1 MKQIFHVAN
10 AFERFVKSQSF
21 GGILLVLCTLAA
33 LIWANGP
40 YAHTYFGIN
49 HAEAGFKIG
58 YFQIFKSSQHWI
70 NDGLMAVFFLL
81 VGLEIKREVL
91 SGELSKFNKA
101 LLPIFAAIGGIV
113 MPAVIFMLINH
124 QSFEHFPGWAIPTAT
139 DIAFALGIMSLLGKR
154 VPRNLIL
161 LLAAIAIVDDLIAV
175 LIIAIF
181 YTKHVV
187 MHDLLICL
195 FCFILLTL
203 LAFFKARRLFPYV
216 LVGIVMWYFMLQSGV
231 HATIAGVLLAI
242 VIPSRTG
249 KIDPAG
255 FSERMHML
263 IGLFDKTKKSE
274 SEQHFH
280 ESRKAVLATAADLI
294 RHETNP
300 LQRLENILH
309 APVNYFIIPLFVLFN
324 AGVALSGNDIVQ
336 AFSSTLTIGIILGL
350 VVGKCIGIFGVT
362 AIASFFKIVQL
373 PEGLGLKHIFPLSL
387 IAGVGF
393 TMSIFIGDL
402 AFSGGPSHMIF
413 VKIGI
418 LAGSLISAVAGF
430 IMLRLVCP
438 MSKIS

>member
-1 MKQIFHVAN
+1 MKRIFHVAN
-10 AFERFVKSQSF
+10 AFERFVKGQSF
-21 GGILLVLCTLAA
+21 GGILLVLCTLVA

-40 YAHTYFGIN
+40 YAHSYFGIN

-58 YFQIFKSSQHWI
+58 SFQLFKSSQHWI

-91 SGELSKFNKA
+91 SGELSAFNKA
-101 LLPIFAAIGGIV
+101 LLPIIAAIGGIV
-113 MPAVIFMLINH
+113 MPAGIFMLINH

-161 LLAAIAIVDDLIAV
+161 LLAAIAIVDDLVAV

-195 FCFILLTL
+195 FCFVLLAI
-203 LAFFKARRLFPYV
+203 LAFFKTRRLLPYIF
-216 LVGIVMWYFMLQSGV
+216 VGIVMWYFMLQSGV
-231 HATIAGVLLAI
+231 HATIAGILLAI
-242 VIPSRTG
+242 LIPSRTG
-249 KIDPAG
+249 KYDPTG
-255 FSERMHML
+255 FSNRMHML
-263 IGLFDKTKKSE
+263 IDLFDKTKKSE
-274 SEQHFH
+274 TEKQLL
-280 ESRKAVLATAADLI
+280 ENRKAVLATAGDLI
-294 RHETNP
+294 QHEITP

-309 APVNYFIIPLFVLFN
+309 APVNYFIIPLFVFFN

-350 VVGKCIGIFGVT
+350 VVGKCIGIFGFT
-362 AIASFFKIVQL
+362 AIASFFKLVKL
-373 PEGLGLKHIFPLSL
+373 PKGIGLRHVFPLSL

-402 AFSGGPSHMIF
+402 AFSGAPSHMTF

-418 LAGSLISAVAGF
+418 LAGSLISAVVGF
-430 IMLRLVCP
+430 VILRMVCP
-438 MSKIS
+438 KS